1 MSQDNCFLPESSHDC
16 CSTLAAP
23 ASELKA
29 WLSTNPLCD
38 LAQVAFSLWAGL
50 DLYSGGDDDVN
61 PAQLASH
68 GLAAVESGPEALG
81 PAWFPKPT

>member
-1 MSQDNCFLPESSHDC
+1 MTAAAHWPPPPLSSRPG
-16 CSTLAAP
+16 SP
-23 ASELKA
+23 
-29 WLSTNPLCD
+29 TNPLCD
-38 LAQVAFSLWAGL
+38 LGQVAFSLWAGL

-61 PAQLASH
+61 PAPLASH